1 MLHLLP
7 LPGAPL
13 FVSRSAVRERLLAD
27 AGALVEGGVHGLMME
42 NFGDSPFFPDNV
54 PGSVVAEMTALAG
67 LVKLRWPS
75 VPLGINVL
83 RNDGLAAMA
92 VAAAVGAEFVRI
104 NILTGA
110 RVTDQGVIQGRAA
123 EVLRLRRSL
132 GVEGVAIW
140 ADVDVKHSAAL
151 AVRDI
156 KDEVDDVV
164 HRGHASALIAS
175 GAGTGKPTDPGKVA
189 EIARAAGDVPVLIG
203 AGASV
208 ESLAALSAHAGGF
221 IVGTALKVD
230 GVPDGAVDP
239 ARVRGFM
246 AAWRAVES

>member
-110 RVTDQGVIQGRAA
+110 RVTDQGVI
-123 EVLRLRRSL
+123 L

>member
-1 MLHLLP
+1 M
-7 LPGAPL
+7 

-110 RVTDQGVIQGRAA
+110 RVTDQGVI
-123 EVLRLRRSL
+123 L